1 MSVKMS
7 RSRRHAARRTRGSI
21 RVALVVGLAL
31 LALGGGATY
40 AAHRYDQ
47 AMAGRVLPG
56 VQVAGVDIGGMSR
69 SQAIAAVEAAAASQ
83 YLDRELEVR
92 ARKEAWHI
100 TPAELGTTADV
111 EAKVDQALAV
121 ESSFSWPVR
130 VFHRLMDRPIDR
142 AFDLAYSHS
151 NKGVKRF
158 LLAVAR
164 SVNVD
169 PSNAE
174 VTFEDGKLR
183 LRKPRSGHELPV
195 RRSQR
200 LLMEALDS
208 QGSEAVRFAV
218 RALKPDVGVDDL
230 GYTIVIRLAELKLYL
245 YDGIKLMKTYPV
257 AGGQPAYPTPQG
269 NWHVV
274 AKAENPTW
282 VNPDPEGW
290 GADLPRIIGPGPGNP
305 LGTHAMYL
313 DAPGIRIHGT
323 YSASSI
329 GTYASHGCVRMYLG
343 DVENLF
349 SIVPVGTPVY
359 IYW

>member
-1 MSVKMS
+1 MS
-7 RSRRHAARRTRGSI
+7 RSRRHATPRTRGSI
-21 RVALVVGLAL
+21 RVAVVVGLAL
-31 LALGGGATY
+31 LAVGGGAAY
-40 AAHRYDQ
+40 AAYRYDQ
-47 AMAGRVLPG
+47 AMAGRALPG
-56 VQVAGVDIGGMSR
+56 VKVAGIDISGMTR
-69 SQAIAAVEAAAASQ
+69 SQAVAAVQEAASSQ
-83 YLDRELEVR
+83 YLDRELQVR
-92 ARKEAWHI
+92 ARKETWHV

-111 EAKVDQALAV
+111 KAKVDQALAT
-121 ESSFSWPVR
+121 EGSLSWPVR
-130 VFHRLMDRPIDR
+130 VFHRLLDRSLDR
-142 AFDLAYSHS
+142 TYDLEYSHS
-151 NKGVKRF
+151 TKGVKQF
-158 LLAVAR
+158 LNSVAR

-183 LRKPRSGHELPV
+183 LRKPKAGHELSV
-195 RRSQR
+195 RRAR
-200 LLMEALDS
+200 RMLMGALDR
-208 QGSEAVRFAV
+208 QGSEVVKFSV

-230 GYTIVIRLAELKLYL
+230 GYTIVIRLSELKLFL
-245 YDGIKLMKTYPV
+245 YDGIKLVKTYPV
-257 AGGQPAYPTPQG
+257 AAGQPAYPTPQG
-269 NWHVV
+269 NWHIV

-290 GADLPRIIGPGPGNP
+290 GADLPKVIGPGPGNP

-323 YSASSI
+323 YSSSSI
-329 GTYASHGCVRMYLG
+329 GTFASHGCVRMYLG

>member
-1 MSVKMS
+1 M
-7 RSRRHAARRTRGSI
+7 
-21 RVALVVGLAL
+21 ALVAGLAL
-31 LALGGGATY
+31 LALGGGTAY
-40 AAHRYDQ
+40 AAYRYDQ
-47 AMAGRVLPG
+47 AMSGRALPG
-56 VQVAGVDIGGMSR
+56 VEVAGVDIGGMTR
-69 SQAIAAVEAAAASQ
+69 SQAITAVQAAASSQ

-92 ARKEAWHI
+92 ARKETWHV
-100 TPAELGTTADV
+100 TPGELGTTADV
-111 EAKVDQALAV
+111 EAKVDQALAA
-121 ESSFSWPVR
+121 EGSLSWPMR
-130 VFHRLMDRPIDR
+130 VFYRLLDRPLDR
-142 AFDLAYSHS
+142 TYDLEYSHS
-151 NKGVKRF
+151 NRGVKQF

-183 LRKPRSGHELPV
+183 LRKPKIGHELSV
-195 RRSQR
+195 RRSQGT
-200 LLMEALDS
+200 LLEALDR
-208 QGSEAVRFAV
+208 QGSDVVKFAV
-218 RALKPDVGVDDL
+218 RSLKPDVVLGDL
-230 GYTIVIRLAELKLYL
+230 GYTIVIRLSELKLFL

-257 AGGQPAYPTPQG
+257 AAGQPAYPTPQG
-269 NWHVV
+269 NWHIV
-274 AKAENPTW
+274 AKAANPTW

-290 GADLPRIIGPGPGNP
+290 GADLPKIIEPGPGNP

-329 GTYASHGCVRMYLG
+329 GTFASHGCVRMYLG
-343 DVENLF
+343 DVADLF

>member
-1 MSVKMS
+1 
-7 RSRRHAARRTRGSI
+7 
-21 RVALVVGLAL
+21 VALVVGLAL
-31 LALGGGATY
+31 LVVGGGAAY
-40 AAHRYDQ
+40 AAYRYDQ

-56 VQVAGVDIGGMSR
+56 VRIAGVDITGMSR
-69 SQAIAAVEAAAASQ
+69 AQAIAAVQAAASTQ

-92 ARKEAWHI
+92 ARKETWHV
-100 TPAELGTTADV
+100 TPADLGSTADV
-111 EAKVDQALAV
+111 AAKVDQALGV
-121 ESSFSWPVR
+121 DRSFSWPAR
-130 VFHRLMDRPIDR
+130 VFHRLLDRPIDR
-142 AFDLAYSHS
+142 AFDLEYSHS

-174 VTFEDGKLR
+174 VTFEDGRLR
-183 LRKPRSGHELPV
+183 LRKPKSGHELPV

-200 LLMEALDS
+200 MLIKALDH
-208 QGSEAVRFAV
+208 QGSEVVKFAV

-230 GYTIVIRLAELKLYL
+230 GYTIVIRLADLKLYL
-245 YDGIKLMKTYPV
+245 YDGIKLVKTYPV
-257 AGGQPAYPTPQG
+257 AAGQPAYPTPQG
-269 NWHVV
+269 NWHIV

-290 GADLPRIIGPGPGNP
+290 GADLPKVIGPGPGNP

-329 GTYASHGCVRMYLG
+329 GTFASHGCVRMYLG